1 MISTFNWQKK
11 SIQKMR
17 SDVQFS
23 FFKYKSTRSTIHMK
37 KKKNNPSRLVQI
49 YFYKKEEREI
59 ERKEIFKSE
68 QMASNQNDQNLWN
81 AEFSFFNTM
90 YVHLK
95 LIDFL

>member
-23 FFKYKSTRSTIHMK
+23 FFQVYKYQIHNPHEK
-37 KKKNNPSRLVQI
+37 EKINPSRLVQI

-81 AEFSFFNTM
+81 ASAEFSFFNTNLTYM
-90 YVHLK
+90 Y
-95 LIDFL
+95 I